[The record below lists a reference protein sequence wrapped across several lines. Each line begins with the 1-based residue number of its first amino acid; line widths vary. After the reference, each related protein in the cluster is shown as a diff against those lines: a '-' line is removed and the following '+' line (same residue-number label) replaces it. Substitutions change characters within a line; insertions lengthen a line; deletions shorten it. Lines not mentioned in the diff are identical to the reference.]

1 VLNLPLAA
9 WGLMP
14 GYNVALIEVMPWL
27 AGTMSFF
34 GAPPSRSY
42 VPNRLPSRFTTAAQ
56 GAFMEFGGRAL
67 AGVLPRHDPRIPESD
82 ATSEVHH
89 EHRANAGAR
98 LWFNLYFGE
107 RFSLENTYSVATS
120 HVSYDLL
127 NSSGESIPIAGVLSL
142 HQLTGGVRYDV
153 FRQRGGSLRMYTR
166 AGYGWLSYRATGL
179 TADAVPLTVAE
190 VRGGYL
196 PPLLPSSRWWP
207 NTWYGGGGIEVFS
220 PRRYFLFH
228 LIGYGARVEA
238 TGLFNK
244 LTFSEE
250 SGRGDV
256 LARRGD
262 LALSLVFGW

>member
-1 VLNLPLAA
+1 
-9 WGLMP
+9 
-14 GYNVALIEVMPWL
+14 
-27 AGTMSFF
+27 
-34 GAPPSRSY
+34 
-42 VPNRLPSRFTTAAQ
+42 
-56 GAFMEFGGRAL
+56 
-67 AGVLPRHDPRIPESD
+67 
-82 ATSEVHH
+82 
-89 EHRANAGAR
+89 
-98 LWFNLYFGE
+98 
-107 RFSLENTYSVATS
+107 
-120 HVSYDLL
+120 
-127 NSSGESIPIAGVLSL
+127 
-142 HQLTGGVRYDV
+142 
-153 FRQRGGSLRMYTR
+153 MYTR